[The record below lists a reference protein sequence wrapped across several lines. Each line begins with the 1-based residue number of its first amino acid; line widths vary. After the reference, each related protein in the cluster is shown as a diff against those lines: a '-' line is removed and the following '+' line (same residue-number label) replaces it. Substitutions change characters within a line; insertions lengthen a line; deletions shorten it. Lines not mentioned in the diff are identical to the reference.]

1 MSERARPDPPIDLS
15 TGRLE
20 AFSDAVIAV
29 LMTILA
35 LGLVAPTSTDGAT
48 VREAARV
55 GLPIYVLAF
64 VNLAIWWNNHHHL
77 LRATDRIN
85 GAVMWANMALL
96 FCLSLLP
103 VASQWA
109 HIGLHEPSPAV
120 FFGIVSV
127 AAAVCYS
134 LLVRSIVAAN
144 GRDSH
149 VARSVRGDRKG
160 LVSLV
165 LYALGVVVAA
175 VSGVG
180 YAAWAAYVIV
190 AIIWVVPDRRF
201 LRVHTDDGDAADS
214 APRHPM

>member
-1 MSERARPDPPIDLS
+1 MSERARPDPPIDLN

-35 LGLVAPTSTDGAT
+35 LGLVAPTSTDRVT

-127 AAAVCYS
+127 ARIVSESMIVLS
-134 LLVRSIVAAN
+134 LNGISGCRR
-144 GRDSH
+144 GRDP
-149 VARSVRGDRKG
+149 VAMT
-160 LVSLV
+160 
-165 LYALGVVVAA
+165 
-175 VSGVG
+175 
-180 YAAWAAYVIV
+180 I
-190 AIIWVVPDRRF
+190 
-201 LRVHTDDGDAADS
+201 
-214 APRHPM
+214 